1 MRTFNKII
9 TSVLAIALVMSMS
22 CTAFAAE
29 VEFFEDT
36 PAATEGNATGGNGG
50 LIEGTYDDMVG
61 VAGDKDINGSQE
73 YEIPEYNPNPD
84 GNIFFETT
92 SPETE
97 ETENGGVGSITDEP
111 IIVTDPEEDD
121 SADIPADAPHAE
133 TKPDGKEN
141 DEVPFESAENPKTE
155 ATLPDGRDPIKN
167 PNAFRPLSG
176 FASVKLPFA
185 DVAEN
190 AWYASSVK
198 AVYSLGLFSGT
209 SADTFNPQGN
219 LTVAQAI
226 ALAARTYANANNETV
241 PAANAG
247 EAWYQG
253 AYDYCVAN
261 GIIDAKTWTADKLNA
276 NATRYEMASILNGA
290 ADESVLVA
298 TKDVDSVIDV
308 PADSEYADIVLTWY
322 RAGIVSGTSTG
333 AFEGDRTITR
343 AEVAKILCN
352 LNGVR

>member
-9 TSVLAIALVMSMS
+9 ISVLAIALVMSMS

-29 VEFFEDT
+29 VEFIEDT

-61 VAGDKDINGSQE
+61 EAGDIDINGPQE
-73 YEIPEYNPNPD
+73 YEIPEYNPNLD
-84 GNIFFETT
+84 GDIFFETT
-92 SPETE
+92 GPETE
-97 ETENGGVGSITDEP
+97 GTEN
-111 IIVTDPEEDD
+111 DD
-121 SADIPADAPHAE
+121 SDIPADAPLAE
-133 TKPDGKEN
+133 TKPNGKEN
-141 DEVPFESAENPKTE
+141 EEIPFESAENPKTE
-155 ATLPDGRDPIKN
+155 VTTPDETTPIKN
-167 PNAFRPLSG
+167 PNAFRPLSD

-190 AWYASSVK
+190 AWHASSVK

-261 GIIDAKTWTADKLNA
+261 GIIDAKAWTADKLNA

-298 TKDVDSVIDV
+298 TKNIDSVVDV

-333 AFEGDRTITR
+333 AFEGNRTITR

>member
-73 YEIPEYNPNPD
+73 YEIPGYNPNPD

-97 ETENGGVGSITDEP
+97 ETGNNGVGSITDAP
-111 IIVTDPEEDD
+111 IIVTDPEEDEG
-121 SADIPADAPHAE
+121 SDIPADAPLAE
-133 TKPDGKEN
+133 TKPDSKEN

-155 ATLPDGRDPIKN
+155 VTLPDGRTPIKN

-190 AWYASSVK
+190 AWYTSSVK

-333 AFEGDRTITR
+333 AFEGNRTITR